1 MHLLK
6 IYLLEV
12 FIFVFWQ
19 FLHLSYV
26 RAKSRELFISTMLI
40 HRKRIGNVY
49 FQNIYSKV
57 LLLLF
62 QDNHSMDRFLPFSV
76 FPFRV
81 FHNWCI
87 LEQILDM
94 HRRHILKQQL
104 AFKMQRTSLSQ
115 TSLVSLYCYHQH
127 YQLAFFSQRMFLLC
141 PQSYYILDN
150 EKGTQKLH

>member
-1 MHLLK
+1 MEQNAFVK

-12 FIFVFWQ
+12 FIFRQ
-19 FLHLSYV
+19 FLRLSYV
-26 RAKSRELFISTMLI
+26 RAKSRELFISTILI
-40 HRKRIGNVY
+40 HRKRIGN
-49 FQNIYSKV
+49 IYSKM

-62 QDNHSMDRFLPFSV
+62 QDNNSMDMFLPFSV
-76 FPFRV
+76 FSFQV

-94 HRRHILKQQL
+94 HGGHILKQQL
-104 AFKMQRTSLSQ
+104 TFKMQRTSLSQ

-150 EKGTQKLH
+150 EKRTQKLH